1 MTETPRTPFRVQIAL
16 FDGVDP
22 LDAIGPFEV
31 LHAAGM
37 LSGGAVEVELAH
49 VDTPGRIQT
58 GVTMTLEAT
67 TTIDL
72 ARADVLLLPGAA
84 GRTGDNRTDDPGD
97 DGEVDPDSIPARLG
111 RAVASPLTDV
121 IASALDDDDKI
132 VACVCGGSL
141 IPAMA
146 GLIEGRNAVT
156 HHLGM
161 DLLDATG
168 VHAIPARIVDDG
180 DLISGGGVTSGIDV
194 ALYLVER
201 FVGPRIARAVEDLF
215 EFERRGTV
223 WHPTG
228 PKPEAA

>member
-1 MTETPRTPFRVQIAL
+1 MFH
-16 FDGVDP
+16 GVDP
-22 LDAIGPFEV
+22 LDVIGPFEV

-37 LSGGAVEVELAH
+37 LSGGAIEVELAH
-49 VDTPGRIQT
+49 VDTVGRVQT
-58 GVTMTLEAT
+58 GAAIALES
-67 TTIDL
+67 TTIIDP
-72 ARADVLLLPGAA
+72 ANANVLLLPGAA
-84 GRTGDNRTDDPGD
+84 GRTGVPVD
-97 DGEVDPDSIPARLG
+97 DGADIDRESVPARLG
-111 RAVASPLTDV
+111 RAAASPLADV
-121 IASALDDDDKI
+121 VAEALEDDGTV

-168 VHAIPARIVDDG
+168 VNAISARIVDDG
-180 DLISGGGVTSGIDV
+180 DLISGGGVTSGLDV

-201 FVGPRIARAVEDLF
+201 FVGPRVARAVEDLF

-223 WHPTG
+223 WHATG
-228 PKPEAA
+228 VEPEAA

>member
-1 MTETPRTPFRVQIAL
+1 MAETPRTPFRVQIAL

-22 LDAIGPFEV
+22 LDVIGPFEV
-31 LHAAGM
+31 LHAANM

-49 VDTPGRIQT
+49 VNAPGRIRT
-58 GVTMTLEAT
+58 GVALALEAT

-72 ARADVLLLPGAA
+72 ERAEVLLLPGAA
-84 GRTGDNRTDDPGD
+84 GRTGDTGNDDRRD
-97 DGEVDPDSIPARLG
+97 DAEVDPDSIPARLA

-121 IASALDDDDKI
+121 VAAALDDEDTI

-146 GLIEGRNAVT
+146 GLIEGRHAVT

-180 DLISGGGVTSGIDV
+180 DLISAGGVTSGIDL

-228 PKPEAA
+228 LEPEPA